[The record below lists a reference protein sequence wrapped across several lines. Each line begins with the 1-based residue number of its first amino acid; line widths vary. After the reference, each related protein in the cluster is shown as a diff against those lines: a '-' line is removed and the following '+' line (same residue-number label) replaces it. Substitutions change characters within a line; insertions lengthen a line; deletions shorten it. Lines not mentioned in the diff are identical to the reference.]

1 METPPCSSAH
11 RLGKVAGGA
20 SLLPPPEV
28 CDRQGGFSRMV
39 EHPSCLDTIEV
50 PWVGRI
56 LNRTRV
62 VRPST

>member
-28 CDRQGGFSRMV
+28 CDRQGGFLV
-39 EHPSCLDTIEV
+39 
-50 PWVGRI
+50 W
-56 LNRTRV
+56 LNIPAV
-62 VRPST
+62 STPLKFLGLGVY